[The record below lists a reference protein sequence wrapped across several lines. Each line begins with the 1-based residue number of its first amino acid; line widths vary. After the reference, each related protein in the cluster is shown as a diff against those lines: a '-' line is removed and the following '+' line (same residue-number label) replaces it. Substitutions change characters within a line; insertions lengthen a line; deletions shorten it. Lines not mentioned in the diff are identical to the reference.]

1 MTISMRLLA
10 LANGTRFGLS
20 VGLVSPDRELFDR
33 LLIEARAGIVNWNKP
48 LTGAS
53 SAAPFGGVGAS
64 GNHRASAF
72 YAADYCAWPMASLE
86 SQQVSLPENYRQAL
100 CCKSTKRE
108 FRNVRR
114 YEINFD
120 GLVGPTHHY
129 AGLSFGNEAST
140 KNQNNLSNPKLAAKQ
155 GLLKM
160 KALADMGLK
169 QGVFAP
175 QERPHVP
182 TLRKLGFRG
191 DDHSVIEQA
200 MRTSPA
206 LLSALSSASC
216 MWTANAANGSHR
228 RRTVQMVV
236 CILLRQIANNKF
248 HCSIEHDTTSRVMAA
263 MFKDERHFLRITKRC
278 HQ

>member
-1 MTISMRLLA
+1 M
-10 LANGTRFGLS
+10 
-20 VGLVSPDRELFDR
+20 
-33 LLIEARAGIVNWNKP
+33 
-48 LTGAS
+48 
-53 SAAPFGGVGAS
+53 S
-64 GNHRASAF
+64 G
-72 YAADYCAWPMASLE
+72 
-86 SQQVSLPENYRQAL
+86 
-100 CCKSTKRE
+100 
-108 FRNVRR
+108 

-206 LLSALSSASC
+206 SKGASRAC
-216 MWTANAANGSHR
+216 GWQCCAR
-228 RRTVQMVV
+228 RV
-236 CILLRQIANNKF
+236 
-248 HCSIEHDTTSRVMAA
+248 
-263 MFKDERHFLRITKRC
+263 
-278 HQ
+278 